1 MHDMYYKYMLT
12 TLKPL
17 VIETVINH
25 NHQQMGILWENMG
38 YTWDIHYW
46 AYGGCSV
53 LILEGAVSSHMVC
66 RVSKR
71 LEIHRAHTHTMFNL
85 DTVYNLH
92 AVLAHFNQWPWS
104 YN

>member
-1 MHDMYYKYMLT
+1 MGMHDMYYKYMLS

-38 YTWDIHYW
+38 STWDIHYR

-53 LILEGAVSSHMVC
+53 LILEGVVSSHMVC

-71 LEIHRAHTHTMFNL
+71 LEIHRAHTHH
-85 DTVYNLH
+85 V
-92 AVLAHFNQWPWS
+92 
-104 YN
+104 